1 MEDKELSGNIDIGEK
16 TTPMNKGLMSIQ
28 LTSIKYREWFQTRR
42 DSVQP
47 WAQFLNTAK
56 FKSPKT
62 VADVGQRVVKN
73 VDKFQSNYLF
83 VFMGLVVF
91 CVLTSPLL
99 LIAMAASLGA
109 CYIVNLKNAERP
121 LTVMG
126 KELAIAHQYAGIAV
140 MSFPLFWLAGAG
152 GAIFW
157 LIGASVFVIMLHATL
172 HDPSDPAEQFP
183 ELPELKM
190 ETV

>member
-1 MEDKELSGNIDIGEK
+1 MADQGLTGNIDIGEEPVPTK
-16 TTPMNKGLMSIQ
+16 KGMMSIQ
-28 LTSIKYREWFQTRR
+28 LSNIKYREWFQARR
-42 DSVQP
+42 DSVHP

-62 VADVGQRVVKN
+62 VSDVGQRVVTN
-73 VDKFQSNYLF
+73 IDKFQSNYLF
-83 VFMGLVVF
+83 VFLGLVIF

-109 CYIVNLKNAERP
+109 CYIVNLKNAEQPIR
-121 LTVMG
+121 LMG
-126 KELAIAHQYAGIAV
+126 KDVAIAHQYGAIAAL
-140 MSFPLFWLAGAG
+140 SFPLFWLAGAG